1 MIELEEKIKYLIE
14 NVNKKRDFLN
24 NTLENEY
31 QIGKISALNYVLREL
46 NMLLHGSIYEGNSSF
61 INQINMDLL

>member
-24 NTLENEY
+24 NTLESEY
-31 QIGKISALNYVLREL
+31 QIGKISALNYILREL
-46 NMLLHGSIYEGNSSF
+46 NVLLHGSIYEGNSSF